1 MKIVVIGGAGR
12 IGSKVIKNLRE
23 RGHDA
28 VAADLNTGVN
38 TITGEGLDSA
48 LAEAQ
53 VVVDL
58 SNSPSFEDS
67 AVLEF
72 FQTSGR
78 NLLKAEVN
86 AGVEHHVALS
96 IVGTDEL
103 PDSGYLRAKVA
114 QEQLIEAA
122 GQPYTIIRSTQFF
135 EFLRAIA
142 DAATDGDTVTV
153 PTANLQPIAAEDVAA
168 AVTDAALSDPING
181 VVEIG
186 GPAAIGFPDLIRDV
200 LNADNDPRTVVGDP
214 HARYFGTELDRH
226 LAHPGTRRTPG
237 PHHLRRVARRQPPVR
252 RRSRRWPTRR
262 RQRRVRFPA
271 APLVSTTRA
280 LDRLERPRHRAIVAV
295 TPCRENSGP
304 GETPDLKVVVIAASD

>member
-12 IGSKVIKNLRE
+12 IGSKVIQNLRE

-28 VAADLNTGVN
+28 VVADLNTGVN
-38 TITGEGLDSA
+38 ITTGEGLDAA
-48 LAEAQ
+48 LADAR

-58 SNSPSFEDS
+58 SNSPSFEDA

-96 IVGTDEL
+96 IVGADRL

-135 EFLRAIA
+135 EFLRGIA
-142 DAATDGDTVTV
+142 DSAADGDTVRV
-153 PTANLQPIAAEDVAA
+153 PTAKFQPIAAQDVAA
-168 AVTDAALSDPING
+168 AVTEAAVSGPVNG
-181 VVEIG
+181 VIEIA
-186 GPAAIGFPDLIRDV
+186 GPAAIGLPDLIRDV
-200 LNADNDPRTVVGDP
+200 LNADHDRRIVVGSPD
-214 HARYFGTELDRH
+214 ARYFGTKLTDAS
-226 LAHPGTRRTPG
+226 LTPG
-237 PHHLRRVARRQPPVR
+237 PDARLGPTTFTEWLAANRR
-252 RRSRRWPTRR
+252 
-262 RQRRVRFPA
+262 
-271 APLVSTTRA
+271 
-280 LDRLERPRHRAIVAV
+280 
-295 TPCRENSGP
+295 
-304 GETPDLKVVVIAASD
+304 

>member
-12 IGSKVIKNLRE
+12 IGSQVIKNLGE

-48 LAEAQ
+48 LAGAQ

-58 SNSPSFEDS
+58 ANSPSFEDA

-78 NLLKAEVN
+78 NLLRAEVN

-96 IVGTDEL
+96 IVGADRL
-103 PDSGYLRAKVA
+103 PDSGYMRAKVA

-135 EFLRAIA
+135 EFLRAVA
-142 DAATDGDTVTV
+142 DSATDGDTVIV
-153 PTANLQPIAAEDVAA
+153 PTANLQPIAAQDVAA
-168 AVTDAALSDPING
+168 AVTEAAVSDPVNG
-181 VVEIG
+181 VIEIA
-186 GPAAIGFPDLIRDV
+186 GPAAIGFANLIRDV
-200 LNADNDPRTVVGDP
+200 LNADHDSRIVVGDP
-214 HARYFGTELDRH
+214 HARYFGTELTDTS
-226 LAHPGTRRTPG
+226 LTPG
-237 PHHLRRVARRQPPVR
+237 PDARLGHTTFTE
-252 RRSRRWPTRR
+252 WL
-262 RQRRVRFPA
+262 A
-271 APLVSTTRA
+271 AN
-280 LDRLERPRHRAIVAV
+280 HR
-295 TPCRENSGP
+295 
-304 GETPDLKVVVIAASD
+304 